1 MFQPVVRE
9 GAVLAAGIAFHL
21 DGDLLFVFRDGSCY
35 LNFCHPQIY
44 QISFDNVTDSLTDL
58 ALI

>member
-1 MFQPVVRE
+1 
-9 GAVLAAGIAFHL
+9 
-21 DGDLLFVFRDGSCY
+21 LLFVFRDGSCY